1 MWIIINNNVVNS
13 FLKYYNFIP
22 KISHCITATDAGQ
35 KKSHDILREKSIYK
49 ISQSTVIILCIIE
62 NKVFVD
68 ETAI

>member
-1 MWIIINNNVVNS
+1 MQG
-13 FLKYYNFIP
+13 K
-22 KISHCITATDAGQ
+22 